1 MKPINRRKP
10 NELSGKIRLKKK
22 KQGDAPDIL
31 HEVSLIGLA
40 ANLDDPRYHRAIGK
54 LSIILE
60 ELKSINATRTQ
71 QRRGSRALRRYIE

>member
-1 MKPINRRKP
+1 MKPIDRRKP

-22 KQGDAPDIL
+22 KAQGDAPDIL

-54 LSIILE
+54 LFYYFGGAQVD
-60 ELKSINATRTQ
+60 KRHTYTAT
-71 QRRGSRALRRYIE
+71 SRQPSFASLH